1 LHKKWQEEKYI
12 RKGGKEMKKTRN
24 VEMSYESDGKMGE
37 KEELHKKAK
46 KLNRTKKMFFN
57 TTQESE

>member
-1 LHKKWQEEKYI
+1 
-12 RKGGKEMKKTRN
+12 MKKTRN
-24 VEMSYESDGKMGE
+24 MEMSYESDGKMGE